1 MPKRD
6 QRGIAPPS
14 TAAKPITGKPDT
26 SVPGKRGIV
35 EQPGAAEEDN
45 RSTVHQGKAVQEMFA
60 GGTSEKT
67 AEDAKE

>member
-1 MPKRD
+1 M
-6 QRGIAPPS
+6 
-14 TAAKPITGKPDT
+14 
-26 SVPGKRGIV
+26 PGKRGIV

-45 RSTVHQGKAVQEMFA
+45 RSTVHQGKAVQEMFG